1 LQNKD
6 TENMPGWINPFKQ
19 HDHRGFPDVLIPLS
33 EAHRDSQQPRTK
45 GGDPVPG
52 APTLDGI
59 ISAENGSTLPP
70 EPNILTFEALRAE
83 VENDLAVSGHDT
95 AYDRKFIF
103 YQSLYIEVF
112 PIHGYNVI
120 YGAI

>member
-1 LQNKD
+1 
-6 TENMPGWINPFKQ
+6 MPGWINPFKQ

-33 EAHRDSQQPRTK
+33 EAHRDSQHRTK

-59 ISAENGSTLPP
+59 ISAENGSTLPS

-120 YGAI
+120 SFGAI